1 MGPRAAPPP
10 SHPTS
15 GSGTGESFGCLPFTK
30 SFRKIRMKR
39 NWNTVFRVAPVENFR
54 EQRIESARP
63 FQIKLEFGSVSLQVE
78 RKTGESGEKPIG
90 ARGQPKTTFTHGWCR
105 WRDLNPGTIG

>member
-1 MGPRAAPPP
+1 MGPRAAPPPPP

-30 SFRKIRMKR
+30 IFRKIRMKR
-39 NWNTVFRVAPVENFR
+39 NWNTVFRVGPVENLR

-63 FQIKLEFGSVSLQVE
+63 FQIKLEFGSVSL
-78 RKTGESGEKPIG
+78 
-90 ARGQPKTTFTHGWCR
+90 
-105 WRDLNPGTIG
+105 

>member
-10 SHPTS
+10 PHPTS

-39 NWNTVFRVAPVENFR
+39 NWNTVFRVAPVEN
-54 EQRIESARP
+54 S
-63 FQIKLEFGSVSLQVE
+63 GLQVLALFRSSWNLE
-78 RKTGESGEKPIG
+78 VSVFKLRGKPEYPEKNLSEHEDNQKQPSPTDGVDGEI
-90 ARGQPKTTFTHGWCR
+90 
-105 WRDLNPGTIG
+105 

>member
-1 MGPRAAPPP
+1 MGPRPPP
-10 SHPTS
+10 PNPPNPTS

-39 NWNTVFRVAPVENFR
+39 NWNTVFRVAPVENFG

-63 FQIKLEFGSVSLQVE
+63 FQIKLEFESVSL
-78 RKTGESGEKPIG
+78 
-90 ARGQPKTTFTHGWCR
+90 
-105 WRDLNPGTIG
+105 